1 MKKMKTLLLI
11 LSTIISASSLA
22 DFNLGMEYY
31 SKKNYAKAFKEFNE
45 AAKNGDYDAQF
56 NVGVMYLKGEHTT
69 KNIPMAY
76 AWLRLAAQAKVYEE
90 KGVYKKIYSKLN
102 ESEKKLA
109 DSLYEETEREYN
121 DLAVFN
127 KLQPTLNTTTEL
139 KKHRITR
146 TVSPTYPKNA
156 KADVGWVDI
165 IFSIDKDGTTRDH
178 IAFFASDKAF
188 EKKALEGIRGFL
200 FEPAVVNTKPVTVNG
215 LRYRFIFI
223 TSGVKYDEK
232 AINETLTTL
241 RTNAQK
247 GDASD
252 IFNYAYFIEALPSLT
267 RTVKI
272 EDNPNDWY
280 ITAANKG
287 NSPASFFLGKNL
299 LNGNMC
305 EVDGTKSTN
314 WLIKASQSNLSEAQY
329 LLAIE
334 SFSGAR
340 IEKNEDKGLYWLKRS
355 AESSDVAKLRLAWIL
370 STHNDK
376 NYRDN
381 SLATEYFN
389 KVSKKHTDRQTYF
402 RTAAAIAAN
411 NNDFKQAIKWQK
423 KAIDDAEDLEL
434 PLDTV
439 NAQLTSYQ
447 AGKPWNEAP

>member
-1 MKKMKTLLLI
+1 MKSMTILLLI
-11 LSTIISASSLA
+11 LSTIISTQSLA

-31 SKKNYAKAFKEFNE
+31 SKRDYAKAFKEFDE

-56 NVGVMYLKGEHTT
+56 NVGVMHLKGEHTT
-69 KNIPMAY
+69 KNAPMAY
-76 AWLRLAAQAKVYEE
+76 AWLRLAAQAKVYED
-90 KGVYKKIYSKLN
+90 KGVYKKVYAKLN
-102 ESEKKLA
+102 DSEKKLA

-121 DLAVFN
+121 DLAVF
-127 KLQPTLNTTTEL
+127 TTTEL
-139 KKHRITR
+139 KKHRIIR
-146 TVSPTYPKNA
+146 TVTPTYPKHA

-178 IAFFASDKAF
+178 IAFFSSDKAF

-200 FEPAVVNTKPVTVNG
+200 FEPSVVNTKPVTVNG
-215 LRYRFIFI
+215 LRYRFTFI
-223 TSGVKYDEK
+223 MSGIKYNEK
-232 AINETLTTL
+232 AINETLSTL

-247 GDASD
+247 GIASD

-280 ITAANKG
+280 LTAANKG
-287 NSPASFFLGKNL
+287 SSPASFFLGKNL

-305 EVDGTKSTN
+305 EVDGTKSTS
-314 WLIKASQSNLSEAQY
+314 WLVKASQGNLSEAQY

-340 IEKNEDKGLYWLKRS
+340 IEKNEEKGLYWLKRS
-355 AESSDVAKLRLAWIL
+355 AENSDVAKLRLAWIL
-370 STHNDK
+370 STHNNK
-376 NYRDN
+376 NHRDN
-381 SLATEYFN
+381 NLATEYFN
-389 KVSKKHTDRQTYF
+389 KVSKDHTDRQTYF

-447 AGKPWNEAP
+447 EGKPWHEEP